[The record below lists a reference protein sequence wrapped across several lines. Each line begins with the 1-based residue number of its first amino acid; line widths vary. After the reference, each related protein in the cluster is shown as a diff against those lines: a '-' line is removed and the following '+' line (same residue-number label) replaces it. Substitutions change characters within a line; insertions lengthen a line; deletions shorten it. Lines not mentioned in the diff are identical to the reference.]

1 MITKEQYIK
10 KKCLFC
16 ASDYHL
22 EMILLPYLKERIDE
36 PNIIITENN
45 LEESINVLLTK
56 VNLDENDKEKIRR
69 LNWKN
74 TDDFKIEEIN
84 NMKDKNVN
92 IIINGSYNYIELVN
106 KKIKEFVKKDV
117 EVVDC
122 IHIGDSDIGIT
133 EISKKYEK
141 ILNTQKI

>member
-1 MITKEQYIK
+1 MITKEYYIK
-10 KKCLFC
+10 KTCLFC

-22 EMILLPYLKERIDE
+22 EMILLPYIKERIDDS
-36 PNIIITENN
+36 NIIITENN

-56 VNLDENDKEKIRR
+56 INLDEKYKEKIRG

-74 TDDFKIEEIN
+74 TNDLKFEEIN
-84 NMKDKNVN
+84 SVKDKNVN
-92 IIINGSYNYIELVN
+92 IIINGSYNYIELIN
-106 KKIKEFVKKDV
+106 NKIKEYVKKDV

-122 IHIGDSDIGIT
+122 IHIGDSDLNMT
-133 EISKKYEK
+133 EISKKYES